1 MSMTKEEIELEKLQL
16 ELAKSKREMN
26 RLGKAIARETRQAH
40 LQKLIEA
47 GKVVEEAG
55 LLDDYN
61 RQDLYLLLVMNR
73 AFVSN
78 ATKEN
83 KAGKFDLLRKLE

>member
-61 RQDLYLLLVMNR
+61 RQDLYLHEPSVR
-73 AFVSN
+73 
-78 ATKEN
+78 
-83 KAGKFDLLRKLE
+83 LERDERE

>member
-1 MSMTKEEIELEKLQL
+1 MAEQEVYQMETAGERLDKFLAARLTEL
-16 ELAKSKREMN
+16 SRS
-26 RLGKAIARETRQAH
+26 H

>member
-40 LQKLIEA
+40 LQKLIGGGE
-47 GKVVEEAG
+47 GRRRSW

>member
-40 LQKLIEA
+40 LQKLIEMYE
-47 GKVVEEAG
+47 K
-55 LLDDYN
+55 
-61 RQDLYLLLVMNR
+61 
-73 AFVSN
+73 
-78 ATKEN
+78 
-83 KAGKFDLLRKLE
+83 